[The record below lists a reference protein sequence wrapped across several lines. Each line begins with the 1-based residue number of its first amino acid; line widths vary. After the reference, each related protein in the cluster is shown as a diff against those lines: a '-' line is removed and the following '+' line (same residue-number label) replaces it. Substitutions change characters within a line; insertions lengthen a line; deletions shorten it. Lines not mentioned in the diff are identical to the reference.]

1 MNFKHSF
8 LFLGFGIVLFFSSC
22 AAKRNLLSKTIA
34 TDPIM
39 AQYLTN
45 PEYEVQIIYTQVN
58 LKDTTFATEMYN
70 VVPNNYFYPASTVAL
85 PVAALTLQRKN
96 ELNRQGIKLKIEDD
110 MFTAKGRPEQS
121 PSFVDENNV
130 SMKPNLERYIQKS
143 LVVGDQNAF
152 NRLYEFLGQ
161 DYINES
167 LTKVGAFTNS
177 VISERLGNLGFTPE
191 DNKHTNDIRFFRDKG
206 IVYDKPASVASKD
219 YYHKAAKS
227 LKGKGYKN
235 NNDSLVMQPYD
246 FSKRNF
252 YSLQDMENTLKRII
266 FPNKFPV
273 NQRFDLLKEDYDY
286 LKKCISDV
294 PSDYTFYKDAK
305 YVDGYAKFYL
315 VGGTKDKI
323 PGNFKIYNKSGESYG
338 YLVDCAYIEN
348 KEANIAFFLS
358 AVIYVNKD
366 QIFSDDSYEYN
377 EKGFPFMNRLSKMV
391 YDAQVKK

>member
-8 LFLGFGIVLFFSSC
+8 LFLALGVVLFFSSC

-34 TDPIM
+34 NDPIM

-96 ELNRQGIKLKIEDD
+96 ELNSKDIKLNIEDD
-110 MFTAKGRPEQS
+110 MFIAKGRPEQS
-121 PSFVDENNV
+121 PAFVDDTNE
-130 SMKPNLERYIQKS
+130 SKKPNLARYIQKS
-143 LVVGDQNAF
+143 LVVRDQDAF

-177 VISERLGNLGFTPE
+177 VISERLGNLSFNAE

-206 IVYDKPASVASKD
+206 IVFDKPAVVASKD
-219 YYHKAAKS
+219 YYHNAAKS

-235 NNDSLVMQPYD
+235 SSDSLVMQPLD
-246 FSKRNF
+246 FNKRNF

-273 NQRFDLLKEDYDY
+273 NQRFDLIEEDYDY

-294 PSDYTFYKDAK
+294 PSAYPFYKDEK
-305 YVDGYAKFYL
+305 YVDGYAKYFL
-315 VGGTKDKI
+315 VGGTKDRI
-323 PGNFKIYNKSGESYG
+323 PGDVKIFNTSGESYG

-348 KEANIAFFLS
+348 KEKNIAFFLT
-358 AVIYVNKD
+358 AVIYVNQD
-366 QIFSDDSYEYN
+366 QIFNDGTYEYN
-377 EKGFPFMNRLSKMV
+377 DKGLPFMNRLSKMV
-391 YDAQVKK
+391 YDAQVK